1 MLSLNSKPKLPLLD
15 KARGLLK
22 DTYFA
27 WYIKMPSI
35 DSVVEQPPS
44 EVDATKREA
53 ENGDSS
59 VGNVE
64 QPPAKKAR
72 VDNPNDPEE
81 QAAYERARGIA
92 PIKAEYDLRS
102 F

>member
-1 MLSLNSKPKLPLLD
+1 MLEETHCTWSV
-15 KARGLLK
+15 
-22 DTYFA
+22 
-27 WYIKMPSI
+27 KMPSI
-35 DSVVEQPPS
+35 DPVVDQPPS

-53 ENGDSS
+53 ENGDSG

-64 QPPAKKAR
+64 QPPSKKAR
-72 VDNPNDPEE
+72 VDNPSDPEE

-92 PIKAEYDLRS
+92 PIKAEYVFRS